1 LGRCFIC
8 GLIVAVSLAG
18 VASGCQGGGRIGPP
32 GDDGGDADAGDDG
45 GDADGGDDDG
55 GPDGGDAC
63 ADDDNRP
70 PATPVVLTPLD
81 DVLDVLPASLVIEAS
96 AFSDPDG
103 DAHARSEFEIWRTA
117 GGEPVFRVW
126 SAAVDSADKLT
137 RVALADGTFEVGDA
151 LDQWTKYQVVARY
164 SDGGECSPWSAWSG
178 ANRFRTDDG
187 SSYWFDPTAV
197 RDVYIDIPVPDSWD
211 PINAQAI
218 PPGCVPFQRQYYPGS
233 AVLDG
238 VTYDGIG
245 VRTKG
250 GCGSS
255 RNLGGKASFK
265 LNLSWNDP
273 DVPGCPEERRSHG
286 LKRLTLNNLVQD
298 RSYVHE
304 RLAYRFYQLM
314 DVPAARAAHTR
325 VHVNGDLW
333 GLYVHI
339 ESFDRRFLSRWFDDN
354 DGMLYEGTYWC
365 DLVPGNVPPADEDTY
380 CISRKFHPS
389 DCEPV
394 AEDGDPE
401 DYGPIRA
408 MVQDLTALVDTLDD
422 VPPGSFYPEIGSII
436 DFDRFLSMWAADTII
451 GHWDGY
457 VIRIRNNYRIYH
469 DPESDL
475 WTFIPS
481 GVDQTFG
488 DSLAPAERDQL
499 GQLAGLVADRCWDEA
514 DCKAAFLDRL
524 SQAVDV
530 FEQADL
536 GGIAETIAEQIDP
549 LVQEDPR
556 KEGTYAQFLSNPDLD
571 WPGVAQAI
579 SFIDARAAEIRAQIA
594 VYE

>member
-1 LGRCFIC
+1 LGRSFVS
-8 GLIVAVSLAG
+8 GLVLAISLVG
-18 VASGCQGGGRIGPP
+18 VAGGCQNLGRIGPP
-32 GDDGGDADAGDDG
+32 ADDGDDGDGDGIDVDAG
-45 GDADGGDDDG
+45 AD
-55 GPDGGDAC
+55 PDGGEEPC
-63 ADDDNRP
+63 TDDENLP
-70 PATPVVLTPLD
+70 PAAPALLTPQD
-81 DVLDVLPASLVIEAS
+81 DLIDVVPDSLVIEAS

-103 DAHARSEFEIWRTA
+103 ETHARSEFAIWRTA
-117 GGEPVFRVW
+117 GGEPVVRVW
-126 SAAVDSADKLT
+126 SAAVDDPDKLT
-137 RVALADGTFEVGDA
+137 RVTLADGSFEVGDA
-151 LDQWTKYQVVARY
+151 LDLFAKYQVVARY
-164 SDGGECSPWSAWSG
+164 SDGAACSAWSAWSG
-178 ANRFRTDDG
+178 ANRFRTQDG
-187 SSYWFDPTAV
+187 STYWFDPEAV
-197 RDVYIDIPVPDSWD
+197 RDVYIEIPPASWD
-211 PINAQAI
+211 PINAQAS
-218 PPGCVPFQRQYYPGS
+218 PPGCVPFVREYYPGS

-238 VTYDGIG
+238 VRYDGIG

-273 DVPGCPEERRSHG
+273 AVPGCPEERRSHG
-286 LKRLTLNNLVQD
+286 LKRFTLNNLVQD

-325 VHVNGDLW
+325 VHVNDQLW
-333 GLYVHI
+333 GLYDHI
-339 ESFDRRFLSRWFDDN
+339 ESFDRRFLARWFEDN

-389 DCEPV
+389 DCEPP

-408 MVQDLTALVDTLDD
+408 MVQELTALVDTLDD
-422 VPPGSFYPEIGSII
+422 VPPGSFYPEVASII
-436 DFDRFLSMWAADTII
+436 DFDRFLSMWAVDTII

-457 VIRIRNNYRIYH
+457 VIRIRNNYRVYH
-469 DPESDL
+469 DPETDL

-488 DSLAPAERDQL
+488 QGLQAQERNEL
-499 GQLAGLVADRCWDEA
+499 GWLAGLVADRCWDDPE
-514 DCKAAFLDRL
+514 CKAAFLDRL
-524 SQAVDV
+524 EQAVDI

-536 GGIAETIAEQIDP
+536 GTLATSIAAHIGPVVEN
-549 LVQEDPR
+549 EDPR
-556 KEGTYAQFLSNPDLD
+556 KEGSYAEFQNRVNDT
-571 WPGVAQAI
+571 I

-594 VYE
+594 AYE